1 MNYACDMC
9 NYVTYDISNWKRHL
23 ETKKHKKR
31 LIILD
36 HDNQKKTEKSPEKS
50 KKVRQKIN
58 QCCEIKEKSNIRN
71 QQKIESAESTRPNV
85 INAKVIEPSI
95 FEKVIDP
102 TIILPND
109 LFKPL
114 EKFSNPMNCRYCNT
128 AFKDKSNL
136 RRHETTRCTVK
147 QEEERNRQSVMEL
160 YQKRV
165 MEECEKK
172 IREEYE
178 KKDLIRQLN
187 DAKMQMELF
196 AKEKEQQ
203 IAILTEDK
211 AYFKAVNQTSSATIN
226 NSMSTINNSVNALT
240 YLTAHFKKAP
250 ELKKLTQDN
259 AKQMLMY
266 EKRLYDYL
274 LFSNAEKKLDQYVG
288 DIILKHIQKEDPENQ
303 AVWNSDVSRL
313 TYLVRK
319 LVGDQHIWERDAK
332 GEIFSKY
339 VITPITDYLEKYLN
353 DCLNTEM
360 LKPIE
365 TLFDQDEKMRKQ
377 GSILDTLRTI
387 KKKKF
392 KRAILLHIAP
402 HVSFKI
408 KPT

>member
-1 MNYACDMC
+1 MEYACDKC
-9 NYVTYDISNWKRHL
+9 NYETCDISNWKRHL
-23 ETKKHKKR
+23 ETKKHR
-31 LIILD
+31 TLMIILD
-36 HDNQKKTEKSPEKS
+36 QEHTKKSSETSRKIQDIPQIMTFNDEKSIICNEEKS
-50 KKVRQKIN
+50 KSAVSTKPNKIFKKVTKANQIQKVTKATILSHDVLFN
-58 QCCEIKEKSNIRN
+58 SDKKKSD
-71 QQKIESAESTRPNV
+71 
-85 INAKVIEPSI
+85 
-95 FEKVIDP
+95 F
-102 TIILPND
+102 IIC
-109 LFKPL
+109 K
-114 EKFSNPMNCRYCNT
+114 YCKTSFTN
-128 AFKDKSNL
+128 KSNL
-136 RRHETTRCTVK
+136 KRHELNRCAI
-147 QEEERNRQSVMEL
+147 
-160 YQKRV
+160 KREFDEYEKKIK
-165 MEECEKK
+165 EECEKK

-178 KKDLIRQLN
+178 KLDLMRQLN
-187 DAKMQMELF
+187 
-196 AKEKEQQ
+196 EKNQQ
-203 IAILTEDK
+203 IAKLTEDNV
-211 AYFKAVNQTSSATIN
+211 YFKAAGQASSATLN
-226 NSMSTINNSVNALT
+226 TSMTTINNSVNALT
-240 YLTAHFKKAP
+240 YLTSHFKKTP

-288 DIILKHIQKEDPENQ
+288 DIILKHIQKDDPENQ

-353 DCLNTEM
+353 ECLNTEM

-408 KPT
+408 KLT